1 MKLLSDIRI
10 FVSRNSSIV
19 KAIYSNVVA
28 IANETVNI
36 VHPKIL
42 PIVSK

>member
-1 MKLLSDIRI
+1 MKLLSDIR

-19 KAIYSNVVA
+19 MAIYLNVVA
-28 IANETVNI
+28 IANETANI

-42 PIVSK
+42 PIVF